1 MKITQRDL
9 EAVLKRINSKAGH
22 GEAPKYSTI
31 GAYLLDG
38 AYGGWKLAQYCNEH
52 GGQRD
57 ITSGF
62 CPKKE
67 LYYQMHAFLNGMEA
81 GKELN
86 A

>member
-1 MKITQRDL
+1 MRITQKDL
-9 EAVLKRINSKAGH
+9 EAVLRRINSKAGFE
-22 GEAPKYSTI
+22 GDKLYSKP
-31 GAYLLDG
+31 GAYCLDG
-38 AYGGWKLAQYCNEH
+38 AYGGWKLAQYVNEH

-81 GKELN
+81 VK